1 MQWHVQLRAVAVAV
15 RAQVGGAWAHAVS
28 THARVTGSLQF
39 LQEHERKPA
48 VDGLDLMSLLILP
61 VQQLPR

>member
-1 MQWHVQLRAVAVAV
+1 MFSCARLRSRYERKSVVLG
-15 RAQVGGAWAHAVS
+15 RTVG
-28 THARVTGSLQF
+28 THARVAGSLQF

>member
-1 MQWHVQLRAVAVAV
+1 
-15 RAQVGGAWAHAVS
+15 VS
-28 THARVTGSLQF
+28 THARVAGSLQF